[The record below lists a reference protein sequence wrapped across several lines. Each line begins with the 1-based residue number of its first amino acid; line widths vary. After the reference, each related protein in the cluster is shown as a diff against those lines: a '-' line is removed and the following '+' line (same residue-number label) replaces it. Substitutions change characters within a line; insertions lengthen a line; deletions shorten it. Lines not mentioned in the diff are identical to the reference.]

1 MTQRDLSFAIALAP
15 DWQQIDLLAPEAD
28 RLIDASLAAALAR
41 GARGGPHA
49 RLLMTRS
56 LYAVTPAGEPLAAG
70 LTVALADRDA
80 PVSSAP
86 LEADDFD
93 GAEVAAITL
102 PVGSGL
108 RVRHIAPDTTLDGVE
123 IPVLRV
129 QYLIHTGLGL
139 LTITLTTFQAARTD
153 DWERLFDA
161 MAQTA
166 MLA

>member
-70 LTVALADRDA
+70 LTVALADREA

-93 GAEVAAITL
+93 GAEVARSPCRSAAACASATS
-102 PVGSGL
+102 PPTRRWTESRSRCSGSS
-108 RVRHIAPDTTLDGVE
+108 T
-123 IPVLRV
+123 
-129 QYLIHTGLGL
+129 
-139 LTITLTTFQAARTD
+139 
-153 DWERLFDA
+153 
-161 MAQTA
+161 
-166 MLA
+166 